1 MNNSIKD
8 GAIKSSTRTTQ
19 TGSTK
24 PRQPYEQI
32 FTEGVEPIYRQ
43 WIRINRGGTLRQ
55 FRIYLSA
62 YRAAQKERT

>member
-1 MNNSIKD
+1 MNNFIKD
-8 GAIKSSTRTTQ
+8 GAIKSILPSTQ

-32 FTEGVEPIYRQ
+32 FTEGVDQIYRQ
-43 WIRINRGGTLRQ
+43 WLRINQGGTLRQ

-62 YRAAQKERT
+62 YRAAQKERV